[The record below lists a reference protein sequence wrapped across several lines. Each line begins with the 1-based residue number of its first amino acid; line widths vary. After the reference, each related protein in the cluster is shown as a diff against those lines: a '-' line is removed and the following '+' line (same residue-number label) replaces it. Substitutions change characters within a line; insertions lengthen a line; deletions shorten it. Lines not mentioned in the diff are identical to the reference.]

1 MELSLGR
8 FAAALE
14 RGGAGDVEFLA
25 DSDPVSDVEEGSV
38 GGWLA
43 ASGLREAHPEI
54 RQTEITKT
62 IKNAHLQKAISKLV
76 RAIGSIREL
85 HGWPNRCRR
94 FAAFTGGSQLRVS
107 FRPC

>member
-1 MELSLGR
+1 MELSLRR
-8 FAAALE
+8 FAAAPE
-14 RGGAGDVEFLA
+14 RGGAGGVEFLT
-25 DSDPVSDVEEGSV
+25 DSDPVSEGSV

-54 RQTEITKT
+54 RETENIKT
-62 IKNAHLQKAISKLV
+62 IKNTHLQKAISKAV

-85 HGWPNRCRR
+85 TGWPNRCRR
-94 FAAFTGGSQLRVS
+94 IAAFTGGSQLRVS